1 MTISLEDF
9 LTRTGAEVAGGRII
23 LGIQGD
29 RRTIGSIEPAFTLN
43 EEGQQVMDE
52 LNDGVEPAV
61 AIADAKAKT
70 KRTKTVVHAAPGV
83 DPATTAPAVA
93 AAAAAVV
100 AAQAALAAEQAASAA
115 AAAPAPAVAPATTE
129 TPAA

>member
-1 MTISLEDF
+1 MTISLEEF
-9 LTRTGAEVAGGRII
+9 ITRTGAEVAGGRII

-29 RRTIGSIEPAFTLN
+29 RRTIGSIEPAFMLN

-52 LNDGVEPAV
+52 LNEGVAPEV

-70 KRTKTVVHAAPGV
+70 KRTKTVVHAGPGV
-83 DPATTAPAVA
+83 DPTSTAPAVA
-93 AAAAAVV
+93 AAQAAVA
-100 AAQAALAAEQAASAA
+100 AAQAALEAEKAAGAA
-115 AAAPAPAVAPATTE
+115 APATTE